1 MDDSLHSSPDP
12 RERLRSGVEGLESG
26 SRTVRA
32 RSAVEEL
39 AAAGVTNPTS
49 TQIIEAANRL

>member
-1 MDDSLHSSPDP
+1 MDDQFHRQPDP
-12 RERLRSGVEGLESG
+12 RERLRSGVAGLASG

-39 AAAGVTNPTS
+39 AAAGVTNPT
-49 TQIIEAANRL
+49 TAQIIETANRM

>member
-1 MDDSLHSSPDP
+1 MDDPHRRHLDP